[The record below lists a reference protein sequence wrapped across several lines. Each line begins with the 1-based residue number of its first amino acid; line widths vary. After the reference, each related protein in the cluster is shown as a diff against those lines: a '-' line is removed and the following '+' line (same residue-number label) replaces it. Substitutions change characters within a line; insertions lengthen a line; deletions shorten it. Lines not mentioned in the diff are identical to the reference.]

1 MSMLT
6 ADSVGRLMAWTGRC
20 KIRRQRCEVEVPRG
34 CEVEQR
40 NLRVPFCYL
49 CYFPVDSPI
58 QKEGNA
64 T

>member
-1 MSMLT
+1 MSLLT
-6 ADSVGRLMAWTGRC
+6 ADSVGRLMACWDGA
-20 KIRRQRCEVEVPRG
+20 RCEVEVPRG
-34 CEVEQR
+34 CKVEQR

-58 QKEGNA
+58 QKEGNP